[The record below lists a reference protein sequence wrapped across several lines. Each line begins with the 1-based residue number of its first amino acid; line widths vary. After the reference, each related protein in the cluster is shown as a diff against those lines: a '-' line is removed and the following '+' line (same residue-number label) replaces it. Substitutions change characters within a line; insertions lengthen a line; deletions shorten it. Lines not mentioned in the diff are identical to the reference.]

1 MACVDLPVF
10 PLQLLLKRHPEWRDL
25 AAAVVDEDRPQGV
38 LLWVNERARA
48 GRVLPGMRYA
58 GALSLARDLRAG
70 VISAAEI
77 NTEIEAL
84 TKRLRFFSPEVERAR
99 DEPGTFW
106 LGAAGLGLLHPEFP
120 GWAELIRKDLRQ
132 AGYDGR
138 VAVGFSRFGCYAAAR
153 SGVEIAVFGDPEE
166 ERAAV
171 RRIPID
177 RIACAVDVRDTLARL
192 GIFELGGFLDLPP
205 SGIRRRFGEAAFALH
220 RRARGEA
227 WAPLSPE
234 IPEEPHE
241 RNIILDHPET
251 DSARLLHAIEGDL
264 GALLQRLGERDRAL
278 CGLAVEITFDR
289 PGPPNGG
296 TASFEG
302 TSPFEGTAP
311 FEGTPPFEGT
321 APFEGTPDGPPRRLE
336 TLRPATP
343 TRDIGLL
350 LDLLR
355 LRLESIAFPSGAVDV
370 RLEAEFVGTSPEQTA
385 LFPEQHRRDLAA
397 ANRALA
403 RVRAEFGDGAICAAR
418 LVEAHLPEAM
428 VALEPIVRLGRA
440 QPRKV
445 RTAPVVRRILLQP
458 EPIVLCP
465 ARMPTRTTDRVPMR
479 ATAQA
484 SACTPARNTA
494 ANPAQAVALAPG
506 PTQAAAWEPAATR
519 ASGDHPAGMILRG
532 IGLMAEAAG
541 PFVVSGGWW
550 RREVV
555 RHYWYV
561 RVVRTSTG
569 GDPPQGARRA
579 GADSGPVAKN
589 ASLPGTW
596 LWIYRDARR
605 RRWFLQGVV
614 E

>member
-1 MACVDLPVF
+1 VVRMACVDLPAF

-70 VISAAEI
+70 VISPAEI
-77 NTEIEAL
+77 DAEVDAL
-84 TKRLRFFSPEVERAR
+84 TKRLRFFSPEVECAR
-99 DEPGTFW
+99 EEPGTFW
-106 LGAAGLGLLHPEFP
+106 LGADGLGLLHPQFP
-120 GWAELIRKDLRQ
+120 GWAELIRGDLRL

-153 SGVEIAVFGDPEE
+153 SGVEIAVFGDAEE

-177 RIACAVDVRDTLARL
+177 RIACDADVRDTLARL

-205 SGIRRRFGEAAFALH
+205 SGIRRRFGEAAAALH
-220 RRARGEA
+220 RMARGET
-227 WAPLSPE
+227 WAPLDPE
-234 IPEEPHE
+234 IPEEPFA
-241 RNIILDHPET
+241 RSIVLDHPET
-251 DSARLLHAIEGDL
+251 DAARLLHAIEEDL

-278 CGLAVEITFDR
+278 CGLAIEITFDR
-289 PGPPNGG
+289 SGALHGG
-296 TASFEG
+296 AAG
-302 TSPFEGTAP
+302 G
-311 FEGTPPFEGT
+311 
-321 APFEGTPDGPPRRLE
+321 PRRRVE

-343 TRDIGLL
+343 TLDLGLL

-355 LRLESIAFPSGAVDV
+355 LRLESIVFPSGVVDV
-370 RLEAEFVGTSPEQTA
+370 RLEAEFVGVVREQMMF
-385 LFPEQHRRDLAA
+385 FPEQRRRDLTA

-403 RVRAEFGDGAICAAR
+403 RVRAEFGDGAVCAAR
-418 LVEAHLPEAM
+418 MVEAHLPEAR
-428 VALEPIVRLGRA
+428 VALEPVARLARA

-445 RTAPVVRRILLQP
+445 RLAPVVRRILWQP
-458 EPIVLCP
+458 EPAVLCP
-465 ARMPTRTTDRVPMR
+465 APP
-479 ATAQA
+479 
-484 SACTPARNTA
+484 PARTNGA
-494 ANPAQAVALAPG
+494 ASVRSADLNLASRR
-506 PTQAAAWEPAATR
+506 AAA
-519 ASGDHPAGMILRG
+519 GHPAGMILRG
-532 IGLMAEAAG
+532 AGFIAEAAG

-555 RHYWYV
+555 RDYWYV
-561 RVVRTSTG
+561 RVENWLTG
-569 GDPPQGARRA
+569 GGRVR
-579 GADSGPVAKN
+579 ADSGA
-589 ASLPGTW
+589 AQETAPGPGVW

-605 RRWFLQGVV
+605 LRWFRQGVV

>member
-1 MACVDLPVF
+1 MACVDLPAF

-70 VISAAEI
+70 VISPAEI
-77 NTEIEAL
+77 NAEVEAI
-84 TKRLRFFSPEVERAR
+84 TKRLRFFSPEVECAH

-106 LGAAGLGLLHPEFP
+106 LGATGLGLLPPQFP
-120 GWAELIRKDLRQ
+120 GWAELIRADLQ
-132 AGYDGR
+132 QTGYDGR

-153 SGVEIAVFGDPEE
+153 SGAKIAVFGDAEE

-177 RIACAVDVRDTLARL
+177 RIACDADVRDTLARL

-220 RRARGEA
+220 RMARGEA
-227 WAPLSPE
+227 WAPLDPE

-241 RNIILDHPET
+241 RNIVLDHPET
-251 DSARLLHAIEGDL
+251 DAARLLHAMEGDL

-278 CGLAVEITFDR
+278 CGLAIEITFDR
-289 PGPPNGG
+289 PGPPHGG
-296 TASFEG
+296 TA
-302 TSPFEGTAP
+302 
-311 FEGTPPFEGT
+311 
-321 APFEGTPDGPPRRLE
+321 DGPWRRLE

-343 TRDIGLL
+343 TRDLDLL

-355 LRLESIAFPSGAVDV
+355 LRLESIVFPSGVVDV
-370 RLEAEFVGTSPEQTA
+370 RLEAEFVGTSPEQMA
-385 LFPEQHRRDLAA
+385 LFPEQHRRDLEA

-403 RVRAEFGDGAICAAR
+403 RVRAEFGDGSVCAAR
-418 LVEAHLPEAM
+418 LIEAHLPEAR
-428 VALEPIVRLGRA
+428 VALEPIMRLARA

-445 RTAPVVRRILLQP
+445 RTAPIVRRILLQP
-458 EPIVLCP
+458 QSIVLCP
-465 ARMPTRTTDRVPMR
+465 ARPSARTVDP
-479 ATAQA
+479 A
-484 SACTPARNTA
+484 SARGA
-494 ANPAQAVALAPG
+494 ASAHAQSHG
-506 PTQAAAWEPAATR
+506 
-519 ASGDHPAGMILRG
+519 SHPLGMILRG
-532 IGLMAEAAG
+532 AGLIAEAAG

-561 RVVRTSTG
+561 RVENESAGGKQACAGTG
-569 GDPPQGARRA
+569 AARETA
-579 GADSGPVAKN
+579 PMYGS
-589 ASLPGTW
+589 W
-596 LWIYRDARR
+596 LWIYRDVRR
-605 RRWFLQGVV
+605 RGWFQQGVV

>member
-1 MACVDLPVF
+1 MACVDLPAF
-10 PLQLLLKRHPEWRDL
+10 PLQILLKRHPEWRDL
-25 AAAVVDEDRPQGV
+25 AAAVVDEDRPQGL

-70 VISAAEI
+70 VIPATEI
-77 NTEIEAL
+77 NTQIEAL
-84 TKRLRFFSPEVERAR
+84 TKRLRFFSPEVECAR

-120 GWAELIRKDLRQ
+120 RWAELIRSDLRQ

-138 VAVGFSRFGCYAAAR
+138 IAVGFSRFGCYAAAR
-153 SGVEIAVFGDPEE
+153 SGVETAVFGDPEE

-177 RIACAVDVRDTLARL
+177 RITCAADVRDTLARL
-192 GIFELGGFLDLPP
+192 GIFTLGGFLDLPP

-241 RNIILDHPET
+241 RNIVLDHPET
-251 DSARLLHAIEGDL
+251 DAARLLHAIEGDL
-264 GALLQRLGERDRAL
+264 AALLQRLGERDRAL

-296 TASFEG
+296 TA
-302 TSPFEGTAP
+302 PFKGMAP
-311 FEGTPPFEGT
+311 FEGTPG
-321 APFEGTPDGPPRRLE
+321 GPQRRIE

-355 LRLESIAFPSGAVDV
+355 LRLESIVFPSGAVDV
-370 RLEAEFVGTSPEQTA
+370 RLEAEFVGTRPEQMA
-385 LFPEQHRRDLAA
+385 IFAEQHRRDLEA

-403 RVRAEFGDGAICAAR
+403 RVRAEFGDETVCAAR
-418 LVEAHLPEAM
+418 LVEAHLPEAR
-428 VALEPIVRLGRA
+428 VVLEPIGRLARA

-445 RTAPVVRRILLQP
+445 RTAPVVRRILLRP
-458 EPIVLCP
+458 EPIVLCVAHGTAPDP
-465 ARMPTRTTDRVPMR
+465 AFPH
-479 ATAQA
+479 
-484 SACTPARNTA
+484 
-494 ANPAQAVALAPG
+494 APG
-506 PTQAAAWEPAATR
+506 Y
-519 ASGDHPAGMILRG
+519 HPAGMILRG
-532 IGLMAEAAG
+532 AGLIAEAAG

-561 RVVRTSTG
+561 RVVRAPAG
-569 GDPPQGARRA
+569 GNPPQGARRA
-579 GADSGPVAKN
+579 RADTGPVLEN
-589 ASLPGTW
+589 AHLPGTW

-605 RRWFLQGVV
+605 LRWFQQGSV

>member
-1 MACVDLPVF
+1 
-10 PLQLLLKRHPEWRDL
+10 
-25 AAAVVDEDRPQGV
+25 
-38 LLWVNERARA
+38 
-48 GRVLPGMRYA
+48 MRYA

-84 TKRLRFFSPEVERAR
+84 TKRLRFFSPEVECAH

-106 LGAAGLGLLHPEFP
+106 LGATGLGLLHPQFP
-120 GWAELIRKDLRQ
+120 GWAELIRNDLRQ

-153 SGVEIAVFGDPEE
+153 SGVETAVFGDPEE

-177 RIACAVDVRDTLARL
+177 RIACDADIRDTLARL

-220 RRARGEA
+220 GMARGDA
-227 WAPLSPE
+227 WAPLDPE

-241 RNIILDHPET
+241 RTIVLDHPET
-251 DSARLLHAIEGDL
+251 DAARLLHAIEGDL

-289 PGPPNGG
+289 PAPPHGG
-296 TASFEG
+296 TAN
-302 TSPFEGTAP
+302 
-311 FEGTPPFEGT
+311 
-321 APFEGTPDGPPRRLE
+321 GPRRRLE
-336 TLRPATP
+336 TLRPAIP
-343 TRDIGLL
+343 TRDLGLL

-355 LRLESIAFPSGAVDV
+355 LRLESIVFPSGAVDV
-370 RLEAEFVGTSPEQTA
+370 RLEAEFVGTRPEQIA
-385 LFPEQHRRDLAA
+385 LFPEQHRRDLEAA
-397 ANRALA
+397 DRALA
-403 RVRAEFGDGAICAAR
+403 RVRAEFGDGTVCAAR
-418 LVEAHLPEAM
+418 LVEAHLPEAR
-428 VALEPIVRLGRA
+428 VALEPIVRLARA
-440 QPRKV
+440 LPRKV

-458 EPIVLCP
+458 EPIMLGLAHAP
-465 ARMPTRTTDRVPMR
+465 GWTTDRVSVR
-479 ATAQA
+479 GAARD
-484 SACTPARNTA
+484 SACTPAQRIDPNSA
-494 ANPAQAVALAPG
+494 CGVVVDPASTP
-506 PTQAAAWEPAATR
+506 TR
-519 ASGDHPAGMILRG
+519 ASADRPAGMILRG
-532 IGLMAEAAG
+532 TGLIAEAAG

-561 RVVRTSTG
+561 RVVRG
-569 GDPPQGARRA
+569 PAGRDRA
-579 GADSGPVAKN
+579 SADFDPVAKN
-589 ASLPGTW
+589 TNLLGTW

-605 RRWFLQGVV
+605 LRWFQQGVV

>member
-1 MACVDLPVF
+1 MACVDIPAF
-10 PLQLLLKRHPEWRDL
+10 PLQILLKRHPEWRDL

-58 GALSLARDLRAG
+58 GALSLARNLRAG
-70 VISAAEI
+70 VIAAAEI

-84 TKRLRFFSPEVERAR
+84 TKRLRFFSPEVECAH

-106 LGAAGLGLLHPEFP
+106 LSAAGLGLLHPEFS
-120 GWAELIRKDLRQ
+120 GWAELIRNDLRQ

-153 SGVEIAVFGDPEE
+153 SGVESAVFGDPEE

-177 RIACAVDVRDTLARL
+177 RIACAADVRDTLARL

-220 RRARGEA
+220 RRVRGEA

-241 RNIILDHPET
+241 RSIVLDHPET
-251 DSARLLHAIEGDL
+251 DAARLLHAIEGDL

-296 TASFEG
+296 TA
-302 TSPFEGTAP
+302 PFEGTA
-311 FEGTPPFEGT
+311 
-321 APFEGTPDGPPRRLE
+321 DGPRRRLE

-350 LDLLR
+350 LNLLR
-355 LRLESIAFPSGAVDV
+355 LRLESIVFPSGAVDV
-370 RLEAEFVGTSPEQTA
+370 RLEAEFVGTSPEQMA
-385 LFPEQHRRDLAA
+385 LFAEQHRRDLAA

-403 RVRAEFGDGAICAAR
+403 RVRAEFGDGSVCTAR
-418 LVEAHLPEAM
+418 LIEAHLPEAR
-428 VALEPIVRLGRA
+428 VVLEPIMRLAQA

-458 EPIVLCP
+458 EPIVLCR
-465 ARMPTRTTDRVPMR
+465 AHGAAVNLAPTR
-479 ATAQA
+479 
-484 SACTPARNTA
+484 
-494 ANPAQAVALAPG
+494 AP
-506 PTQAAAWEPAATR
+506 
-519 ASGDHPAGMILRG
+519 GDHPAGMILRG
-532 IGLMAEAAG
+532 TSLIAEAAG

-561 RVVRTSTG
+561 RVVRMPTG
-569 GDPPQGARRA
+569 GDRA
-579 GADSGPVAKN
+579 IADSGSVAEN
-589 ASLPGTW
+589 TNLPGTW

-605 RRWFLQGVV
+605 LGWFQQGVV

>member
-1 MACVDLPVF
+1 MVRMACVDLPAF

-48 GRVLPGMRYA
+48 GRVLSGMRYA

-84 TKRLRFFSPEVERAR
+84 TKRLRFFSPEVECAR

-106 LGAAGLGLLHPEFP
+106 LGAAGLGLLHPELP
-120 GWAELIRKDLRQ
+120 GWAELIRSDLRQ

-153 SGVEIAVFGDPEE
+153 SGLEIAVFGDAEE
-166 ERAAV
+166 ERSAI

-177 RIACAVDVRDTLARL
+177 RITCAADVRDTLARL

-227 WAPLSPE
+227 WGPLSPE

-241 RNIILDHPET
+241 RSIVLDHPET

-264 GALLQRLGERDRAL
+264 AALLQRLGERDRAL

-289 PGPPNGG
+289 PAPPNG
-296 TASFEG
+296 
-302 TSPFEGTAP
+302 GTAP
-311 FEGTPPFEGT
+311 FEGT
-321 APFEGTPDGPPRRLE
+321 ADSPRRCIE

-355 LRLESIAFPSGAVDV
+355 LRLESIVFPSGAVDV
-370 RLEAEFVGTSPEQTA
+370 RLEVEFVGTRPEQVG
-385 LFPEQHRRDLAA
+385 LFAVQYRRDLDA

-403 RVRAEFGDGAICAAR
+403 RVRAEFGDGAVCAAR
-418 LVEAHLPEAM
+418 LVEAHLPEAR
-428 VALEPIVRLGRA
+428 VVLEPIVRLTRA

-445 RTAPVVRRILLQP
+445 RMAPVVRRILRQQ
-458 EPIVLCP
+458 EPIVLGLAHAP
-465 ARMPTRTTDRVPMR
+465 APDPTFSR
-479 ATAQA
+479 
-484 SACTPARNTA
+484 
-494 ANPAQAVALAPG
+494 APG
-506 PTQAAAWEPAATR
+506 
-519 ASGDHPAGMILRG
+519 DDPAGMILRG
-532 IGLMAEAAG
+532 AGLIAEAAG

-550 RREVV
+550 KREVI

-561 RVVRTSTG
+561 RVVRAPG
-569 GDPPQGARRA
+569 GGNPPQGARRA
-579 GADSGPVAKN
+579 RADSVLGSGNPV
-589 ASLPGTW
+589 LHGTW

-605 RRWFLQGVV
+605 LRWFQQGVV

>member
-1 MACVDLPVF
+1 MVRMACVDLPAF
-10 PLQLLLKRHPEWRDL
+10 PLQLLLKRHPEWHDRP
-25 AAAVVDEDRPQGV
+25 AAVVDEDRPQGV

-77 NTEIEAL
+77 KTEVESL
-84 TKRLRFFSPEVERAR
+84 TKRLRFFSPEVECAR

-120 GWAELIRKDLRQ
+120 GWAELIRNDLRQ
-132 AGYDGR
+132 VGYEGR

-153 SGVEIAVFGDPEE
+153 SGVEIAVFGDLEE

-177 RIACAVDVRDTLARL
+177 RIACAADVRDTLARL

-205 SGIRRRFGEAAFALH
+205 AGIRRRFGETAFALH
-220 RRARGEA
+220 SRARGEA
-227 WAPLSPE
+227 WAPLDPE

-241 RNIILDHPET
+241 RNIVLDHPET
-251 DSARLLHAIEGDL
+251 DATRLLHAIEGDL
-264 GALLQRLGERDRAL
+264 GALLQRLSERDRAL
-278 CGLAVEITFDR
+278 CGLAIEITFDR
-289 PGPPNGG
+289 PAPPNGG

-302 TSPFEGTAP
+302 TADGT
-311 FEGTPPFEGT
+311 
-321 APFEGTPDGPPRRLE
+321 RRRIE

-350 LDLLR
+350 LNLLR
-355 LRLESIAFPSGAVDV
+355 LRLESIVFPSGAVDV
-370 RLEAEFVGTSPEQTA
+370 RLEAEFVEARPEQMA
-385 LFPEQHRRDLAA
+385 LFPEQHRRDLEA

-403 RVRAEFGDGAICAAR
+403 RVRAEFGDGAVCATR
-418 LVEAHLPEAM
+418 LVEAHLPEAG
-428 VALEPIVRLGRA
+428 VVLEPIRRLASA

-445 RTAPVVRRILLQP
+445 RLPPVVRRILLRP
-458 EPIVLCP
+458 EPIVLN
-465 ARMPTRTTDRVPMR
+465 R
-479 ATAQA
+479 AHA
-484 SACTPARNTA
+484 
-494 ANPAQAVALAPG
+494 PAQTNDTNPRGGA
-506 PTQAAAWEPAATR
+506 EPAPVLPP
-519 ASGDHPAGMILRG
+519 SYGDHPLGMILFRA
-532 IGLMAEAAG
+532 GLVAEAVG

-561 RVVRTSTG
+561 RVVRTPTG
-569 GDPPQGARRA
+569 GAPAR
-579 GADSGPVAKN
+579 ADSGPAAKD
-589 ASLPGTW
+589 AHLPGTW

-605 RRWFLQGVV
+605 LRWFQQGAV